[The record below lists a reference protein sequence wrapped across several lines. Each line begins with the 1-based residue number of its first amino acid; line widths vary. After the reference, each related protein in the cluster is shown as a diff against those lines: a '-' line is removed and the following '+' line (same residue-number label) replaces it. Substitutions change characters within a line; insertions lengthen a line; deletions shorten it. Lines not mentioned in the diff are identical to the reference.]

1 MVFVAS
7 SQHKISPVEYVITYR
22 YLRWLEVKKRP
33 ASLDDCLSFAP
44 DGEISTQVALEQWP
58 GKVCEIEFWCIPC
71 IVMYTSWHVCIY
83 IYIYIYYM
91 IDIYIYIIWYDIV
104 IYMWYSKQPGKK
116 TWYVTKKTFV
126 FCHWHGSLWIIPTSM
141 ALPVLQT
148 CWFHLQQ
155 TVLDCKPGW
164 WLFCLFLHVFAG
176 CVPFIAGFEL
186 VCLPELLTK
195 SD

>member
-1 MVFVAS
+1 M
-7 SQHKISPVEYVITYR
+7 T
-22 YLRWLEVKKRP
+22 
-33 ASLDDCLSFAP
+33 ASLSHLMEKFLPRWRWSNGLARCAKSSSDVYHVLSCTP
-44 DGEISTQVALEQWP
+44 HGMCVYI
-58 GKVCEIEFWCIPC
+58 
-71 IVMYTSWHVCIY
+71 YY
-83 IYIYIYYM
+83 IYIYILYDRY
-91 IDIYIYIIWYDIV
+91 IYIYIYIYIIWYDIV